1 MMAFL
6 KTALDWIAMGCL
18 ISDLLVLVLLI
29 VLLPIAKESN
39 ATLVKI
45 SVEVQDN
52 TRALLTN
59 QAAIQQLLKERHE

>member
-1 MMAFL
+1 MAFL